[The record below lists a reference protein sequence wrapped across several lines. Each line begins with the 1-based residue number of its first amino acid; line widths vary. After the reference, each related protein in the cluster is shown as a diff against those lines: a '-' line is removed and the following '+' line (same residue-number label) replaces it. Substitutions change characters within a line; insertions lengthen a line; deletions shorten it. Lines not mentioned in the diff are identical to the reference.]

1 MCRLASALCPACVY
15 TERKDMK
22 TITITRKRKFASAL
36 MPFWIIVSRETR
48 QAFMDAHGIESPLG
62 THDALGQPVPRI
74 AVEELDQIG
83 IRISNGQTIEV
94 PVEDD
99 AVSLFV
105 STMDGSLSNEIRPDT
120 MTGRM
125 LVITVRGG
133 LTTVSYPYLEELQK

>member
-1 MCRLASALCPACVY
+1 
-15 TERKDMK
+15 
-22 TITITRKRKFASAL
+22 
-36 MPFWIIVSRETR
+36 MPFWIIVSQETR

-94 PVEDD
+94 TVEDD

-120 MTGRM
+120 MTGRT

-133 LTTVSYPYLEELQK
+133 FTTVSYPYLEELQK

>member
-1 MCRLASALCPACVY
+1 
-15 TERKDMK
+15 MK
-22 TITITRKRKFASAL
+22 TLTITRKRKFASAL

-83 IRISNGQTIEV
+83 IRNKNIRISNGQTIEV

-120 MTGRM
+120 MTGRT

-133 LTTVSYPYLEELQK
+133 FTTVSYPYLEELQK